1 MPTTA
6 SQELTLVPIDTG
18 PSRRDSHRS
27 EGRSA
32 AGPGWWDSSW
42 DLLRGLEV
50 REDDWE
56 PVGSY
61 RASLTALATVSP
73 SASTAIA

>member
-6 SQELTLVPIDTG
+6 SQELTLVPIDTP
-18 PSRRDSHRS
+18 PSPRECHRP

-42 DLLRGLEV
+42 DLLRGLDV
-50 REDDWE
+50 REHDWE
-56 PVGSY
+56 ALGFY

>member
-6 SQELTLVPIDTG
+6 SQELTLVPLDTP
-18 PSRRDSHRS
+18 PSRRECDRP

-50 REDDWE
+50 REDGWE
-56 PVGSY
+56 ALGSY
-61 RASLTALATVSP
+61 RASLTAVATVSP